1 MFCWFYTL
9 WTKRKV
15 YFRQQAL
22 GVTVATV
29 IETCIGS
36 AASLY
41 LCVCACTF
49 APMQIC
55 VYPKVSVWP
64 LFNFNFVCLSRG
76 VLLCRMHNCNPQ
88 QTGTKISALWAV
100 WLKVFMICHCEPS
113 PKPYNLFCNKCHA
126 VLCVVARPCM
136 SLWSECLHLN
146 SALFHPHSKIMTQ
159 CSSIFYIT
167 WQVPFLMTN

>member
-9 WTKRKV
+9 WTKRMV
-15 YFRQQAL
+15 YHQQAL

-49 APMQIC
+49 SPMQIC

-76 VLLCRMHNCNPQ
+76 VLLCRMYNCNSQ

-100 WLKVFMICHCEPS
+100 WLKVFMLCHCEPS
-113 PKPYNLFCNKCHA
+113 PKPYNLFCNNLTVTVPKTRPSVMLCYVLWLALACHSDLS
-126 VLCVVARPCM
+126 VC
-136 SLWSECLHLN
+136 
-146 SALFHPHSKIMTQ
+146 I
-159 CSSIFYIT
+159 
-167 WQVPFLMTN
+167 